1 MFYILHIFHVPE
13 YKFCTT
19 MYVRK
24 MSRFHDFPH
33 VPGDDQAL
41 LPYLIVYVLHTTS
54 FPTGSTQ
61 RQLHSHLQP
70 TPSTEPPLLWGDC
83 FLEISCLG
91 AQGRPIN
98 FVFDDDFELRF
109 AITEYTL
116 IE

>member
-1 MFYILHIFHVPE
+1 MFYIQLVF
-13 YKFCTT
+13 
-19 MYVRK
+19 
-24 MSRFHDFPH
+24 
-33 VPGDDQAL
+33 L
-41 LPYLIVYVLHTTS
+41 LVLHNDSYILT
-54 FPTGSTQ
+54 FK
-61 RQLHSHLQP
+61 P